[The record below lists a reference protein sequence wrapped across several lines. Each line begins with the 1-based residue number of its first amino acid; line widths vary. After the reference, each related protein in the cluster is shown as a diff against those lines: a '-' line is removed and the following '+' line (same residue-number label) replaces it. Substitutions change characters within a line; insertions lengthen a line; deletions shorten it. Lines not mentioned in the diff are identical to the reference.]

1 MVALMILSAETTLAH
16 GALPAGRFPGA
27 CLAVFGIL
35 LACGCNRQLPAA
47 PTPQPLAPEVAPAAA
62 LAEGEG
68 QLFIDV
74 VDGPTQVQ
82 RIRMQPNAV
91 TDDQGKT
98 RYEFVEAPET
108 LCDQT
113 PCVVN
118 LPLGNVVLGFPVAGN
133 PSGMEVELVHVESE
147 ASVYRRALTFYD
159 PGKGGSARTLGILA
173 TTFGGMTM
181 VAGAALLPVGLAKDS
196 DGMILSGA
204 ISLGV
209 GGLLTALGIW
219 SVSGTGS
226 TYRPGSAIHF
236 SF

>member
-1 MVALMILSAETTLAH
+1 MVSLMILSAEATVAH
-16 GALPAGRFPGA
+16 GPLSARRLPGA
-27 CLAVFGIL
+27 CLAAFGIL

-47 PTPQPLAPEVAPAAA
+47 PTPQPLAPQVAPAAP

-68 QLFIDV
+68 QLVIDV

-98 RYEFVEAPET
+98 RYEFVEAAET

-133 PSGMEVELVHVESE
+133 PTAMEVELVHIESE
-147 ASVYRRALTFYD
+147 ATVYRRALTFHE

-181 VAGAALLPVGLAKDS
+181 VAGAALLPVGLATDS
-196 DGMILSGA
+196 GGLTLSGA
-204 ISLGV
+204 ISLGA
-209 GGLLTALGIW
+209 GGVLTALGIW
-219 SVSGTGS
+219 SVAGTGS